1 MNYYISLIQQ
11 SCIDIDKL
19 GSFDNGL
26 ENNHAWNLKH
36 NYLRLAKND
45 ACTYTPMY
53 QMYSYMYILEFL

>member
-1 MNYYISLIQQ
+1 MNYYIALIEQ

-26 ENNHAWNLKH
+26 ENKNLKH
-36 NYLRLAKND
+36 NYLRLAKNN